1 MLLPRRDGEGERG
14 PMLERPHKP
23 LYRTNSPGDM
33 ATVAMEHVNRCGE
46 PWPGLSNPELDWAIA
61 HSNGD
66 DTDTI
71 WAHYRALFQGRTEPL
86 PADFLEFVADL
97 NS

>member
-1 MLLPRRDGEGERG
+1 MVRAKGAV
-14 PMLERPHKP
+14 MFRPHKP
-23 LYRTNSPGDM
+23 VYRADRPGDM
-33 ATVAMEHVNRCGE
+33 ATVVMEHVNRCGE

-61 HSNGD
+61 HSDGN

-71 WAHYRALFQGRTEPL
+71 WAHYRALFQDREEPL
-86 PADFLEFVADL
+86 PAEFLAFVADL